1 MARPGRYRILRKI
14 ADGGMAEIFLASQR
28 GAEGFERPVVLKR
41 ILQALVADPQ
51 FRNMLIDEAHVA
63 MSLTHSNIAQVLDLG
78 HARGRYFL
86 VLEFVDGWDLN
97 FLLQRVAAAGFPI
110 PPQLALY
117 ISAEVC
123 RALSYAHAKTRD
135 GKALGIVHRD
145 ISPHNVLISEQG
157 EVKLTDF
164 GIAKA
169 LGRRER
175 TGAGIIKGKLAF
187 MSPEQA
193 SGGSLDARSDLF
205 SVGTML
211 YLMTTGRRPFE
222 APTDLEAILRVR
234 QCDFPPPD
242 TLKPDLAPQLA
253 AVIMRAM
260 RLTPAERYQSAEE
273 MLIAIESVQRTVFQA
288 AGQTELKRWLAALQ
302 DKDKVPPIG
311 RAAALPPS
319 EESDVVDLVEGADLV
334 FDDESDADATIAGPP
349 VDFSAFSLPPPLP
362 PAAMAPPTPTPPTKP
377 ATPVPPPPA
386 PGSRHRL
393 QALLLL
399 GAAAVGGFFYLRS
412 KHSQAPPPP
421 PPEKPRP
428 IAHAPEKPAVR
439 PAPEKP
445 RPAEPDAELASASP
459 PDATEVATA
468 PPAPVEP
475 PPQPA
480 TDPNEDEE
488 TLLKHK
494 EPDAEK
500 KVIGA
505 ENAPPPRHTGPRPAG
520 GWQTEYPS
528 ISVHIVT
535 RPEGAVIKLKDRVF
549 GRAPMNLRF
558 RPGIP
563 IELSFVKSGYQ
574 TTTRKFTFGRRKD
587 QSVVVSLPKRSE
599 KKKGLFRRLFGG

>member
-1 MARPGRYRILRKI
+1 MPRPGRYRILRKI

-97 FLLQRVAAAGFPI
+97 FLIKRVADAGFPI
-110 PPQLALY
+110 PPPIALY

-169 LGRRER
+169 MGRRER

-234 QCDFPPPD
+234 QCDFPPPHKVKSD
-242 TLKPDLAPQLA
+242 ISPKLA

-260 RLTPAERYQSAEE
+260 KLAPSERYQSAEE
-273 MLIAIESVQRTVFQA
+273 MLVDIEAVQRTVFQP
-288 AGQTELKRWLAALQ
+288 AGQTELKRWLTALQ
-302 DKDKVPPIG
+302 ERDQVGPIG
-311 RAAALPPS
+311 RTSRLPALAPL
-319 EESDVVDLVEGADLV
+319 ESSGDLVEGDDLV
-334 FDDESDADATIAGPP
+334 FDEDSSPDETIASGPP
-349 VDFSAFSLPPPLP
+349 VEFPRSPPPV
-362 PAAMAPPTPTPPTKP
+362 PAGAAGHTEPSGSL
-377 ATPVPPPPA
+377 APA
-386 PGSRHRL
+386 PAPRL
-393 QALLLL
+393 RWRTVMLFVV
-399 GAAAVGGFFYLRS
+399 AAR
-412 KHSQAPPPP
+412 
-421 PPEKPRP
+421 
-428 IAHAPEKPAVR
+428 
-439 PAPEKP
+439 
-445 RPAEPDAELASASP
+445 
-459 PDATEVATA
+459 
-468 PPAPVEP
+468 
-475 PPQPA
+475 
-480 TDPNEDEE
+480 
-488 TLLKHK
+488 
-494 EPDAEK
+494 
-500 KVIGA
+500 
-505 ENAPPPRHTGPRPAG
+505 
-520 GWQTEYPS
+520 
-528 ISVHIVT
+528 
-535 RPEGAVIKLKDRVF
+535 
-549 GRAPMNLRF
+549 
-558 RPGIP
+558 
-563 IELSFVKSGYQ
+563 
-574 TTTRKFTFGRRKD
+574 
-587 QSVVVSLPKRSE
+587 
-599 KKKGLFRRLFGG
+599 